1 MSKISVFIGVLLVA
15 LAGSAAAQASS
26 PGYYPIEDMGIFAD
40 GDLEVD
46 VDLGGAMMQ
55 VAAGAMEE
63 QDESFAEM
71 VASLERV
78 RVQVGKPGAV
88 DPAGVTRKIADSKTK
103 LESAGWHKIIS
114 VEEKTEQ
121 VYFYAFERNDR
132 IMGLTGFVNDAGDEV
147 VVINIVGDIDPRTLG
162 RILANMG
169 DFDLE
174 QVMASFEQSEVE

>member
-1 MSKISVFIGVLLVA
+1 MRKISVLIGVLLVS
-15 LAGSAAAQASS
+15 LAGLAAAQAGS
-26 PGYYPIEDMGIFAD
+26 PGYYPIEEMGIFAD

-55 VAAGAMEE
+55 VAAGALEE
-63 QDESFAEM
+63 QDESFAEL
-71 VASLERV
+71 VANLERV
-78 RVQVGKPGAV
+78 RVQVGKPSAV
-88 DPAGVTRKIADSKTK
+88 DAAGLTRRIADSKTT
-103 LESAGWHKIIS
+103 LEGAGWHKIIS

-121 VYFYAFERNDR
+121 VYFYAFERDER

-174 QVMASFEQSEVE
+174 RVMASFEQAEVE